1 MSSTTPDV
9 VPESAPASPQQ
20 AAPDAQ
26 GGVVLAPDTGH
37 REPAAPL
44 AAPAT
49 AVAAVPA
56 ADTGADA
63 LAAPVVAT
71 TVPVTPASKRV
82 RAPSRE
88 RTIGTKVA
96 GQPAFVLHSYPYK
109 ETSLIIDLFT
119 RDFGRVALIAKGAKR
134 PHSQLRGVLQTFQP
148 LSSSWVGKSEL
159 RTLTDAEWVG
169 GMLPLEKTAL
179 LCGFY
184 LNELLVKL
192 LARDDAHPALFDHYV
207 STLNQLAHNEPATIV
222 LRKFERALLR
232 ETGVAAD
239 LGRCTSTRAPVQAG
253 VTYVVDPERGPR
265 PERASDPWPRVAG
278 KTLLDMEREDY
289 QDAATQSQSKQLM
302 RFLVAHHLNGA
313 PLNTRQILVDL
324 SQL

>member
-1 MSSTTPDV
+1 MSATTPDAA
-9 VPESAPASPQQ
+9 PDSATASPQQ
-20 AAPDAQ
+20 AAPDAP
-26 GGVVLAPDTGH
+26 GGVVHAPAQPAVGASGSGPAPGVTG
-37 REPAAPL
+37 AAAAVA
-44 AAPAT
+44 AAPA
-49 AVAAVPA
+49 ASAPA
-56 ADTGADA
+56 
-63 LAAPVVAT
+63 
-71 TVPVTPASKRV
+71 ASKRP

-222 LRKFERALLR
+222 LRKFERALLK

-239 LGRCTSTRAPVQAG
+239 LARCTTTRAAVQAD

>member
-1 MSSTTPDV
+1 MSTTPDADTMEAPPAAAPV
-9 VPESAPASPQQ
+9 EAGVPAAAPAAS
-20 AAPDAQ
+20 AA
-26 GGVVLAPDTGH
+26 
-37 REPAAPL
+37 PAAPAAATAP
-44 AAPAT
+44 AAPA
-49 AVAAVPA
+49 AAA
-56 ADTGADA
+56 ARR
-63 LAAPVVAT
+63 P
-71 TVPVTPASKRV
+71 

-88 RTIGTKVA
+88 RTTGTKVA

-148 LSSSWVGKSEL
+148 LSSAWVGKSEL

-207 STLNQLAHNEPATIV
+207 STLNHLAHNEPPTIV
-222 LRKFERALLR
+222 LRKFERALLK

-239 LGRCTSTRAPVQAG
+239 LTRCTDTRRTVLADG
-253 VTYVVDPERGPR
+253 MYVVDPERGPR
-265 PERASDPWPRVAG
+265 PQRAADAWPCVSG
-278 KTLLDMEREDY
+278 KTLLDMESEDY
-289 QDAATQSQSKQLM
+289 QDAATQTQSKQLM
-302 RFLVAHHLNGA
+302 RFLLAYHLGGA
-313 PLNTRQILVDL
+313 PLNTRQILIDL
-324 SQL
+324 AQI